1 LPFQVTATVPPRP
14 VREETRTPEPVS
26 LGTLGARATR
36 PEIDELLDVMPDQEL
51 AYLAVEAT
59 RLVKRRLVRGQGRG
73 LRPKAGG
80 RGKSP
85 LDDALRRIG
94 GELME
99 FEGPWRRVVSR
110 CGVRNSRNT
119 LGGQARPYQPRGEG
133 SCCLRAGLEAEN
145 PVKWDGAGRSGQAR
159 SVRAGGL
166 LIRVGTTA
174 EEASKYVSTHSAAMI
189 QESVG
194 DTTVRRSLILFGP
207 VE

>member
-119 LGGQARPYQPRGEG
+119 LGRQARPYQPRGRG
-133 SCCLRAGLEAEN
+133 VVASGRGLKPKTQSNGMVLDDRDRLVPSGLEASSSA
-145 PVKWDGAGRSGQAR
+145 WGRRRRRPLNTCRLTPPR
-159 SVRAGGL
+159 SYRK
-166 LIRVGTTA
+166 
-174 EEASKYVSTHSAAMI
+174 ASATLQSA
-189 QESVG
+189 
-194 DTTVRRSLILFGP
+194 DP
-207 VE
+207 